1 MPGIEGNHEKRSLR
15 GAIVPGIER
24 NREKWSL
31 KGDIVPGI
39 ERNREKRSLRGA
51 HSARNR
57 VKSRKVVTKRT
68 IAPYNRVY

>member
-15 GAIVPGIER
+15 GA
-24 NREKWSL
+24 
-31 KGDIVPGI
+31 IVPGI